1 MLLGSET
8 SLLWFFPEAMRSGVM
23 GQLQAGSPLRPQ
35 APSKLQ
41 ALPDDSGS
49 EDLRQI
55 MESLQAVSVSLGE
68 NRMLCPC

>member
-8 SLLWFFPEAMRSGVM
+8 SLLWSFPEAMRSGVV
-23 GQLQAGSPLRPQ
+23 GQLQVGSPLRPQ
-35 APSKLQ
+35 APNKLQ
-41 ALPDDSGS
+41 ALPADSGS

-55 MESLQAVSVSLGE
+55 RESLQAVSVSLGE